1 MKKKSIIITKH
12 PTSVS
17 LEPEFWEALQKLA
30 LLKKTSVRQLIIQID
45 MQRKTNLSSA
55 LRVYILQEIQKQII
69 PLSEYDSKNV

>member
-1 MKKKSIIITKH
+1 MKKKSIVITKH

-17 LEPEFWEALQKLA
+17 LEPEFWEALQELA

-55 LRVYILQEIQKQII
+55 LRVYILQELQKKMDI
-69 PLSEYDSKNV
+69 LSEYTSKNI